1 MKVLG
6 RNFSVTQLFCLAL
19 YYCVARY
26 LPSSQIQFVGGVSR
40 RIRTFLCKRIF
51 KSCGTNVNIER
62 GACFGSGRLVEIGNN
77 SGLGINSMVP
87 SDIKIGNNV
96 MMGPNCY
103 ILSQNHRIDDVTIPM
118 NRQGFVKK
126 GRTVIDDDVW
136 IGRNV
141 TLTPGRHIAKGSVIG
156 ACCLLCKD
164 FPEYSIVGGNPSK
177 LIRNRLNKK

>member
-1 MKVLG
+1 M
-6 RNFSVTQLFCLAL
+6 
-19 YYCVARY
+19 
-26 LPSSQIQFVGGVSR
+26 
-40 RIRTFLCKRIF
+40 CKRIF
-51 KSCGTNVNIER
+51 KSCGINVNIER

-87 SDIKIGNNV
+87 SDIKIGNDV
-96 MMGPNCY
+96 MIGPNCY

-118 NRQGFVKK
+118 NQQGFVKK

-141 TLTPGRHIAKGSVIG
+141 TFTPGRHIAKGSVIG